1 MEVAIPRGVTGVA
14 PCRPRLVRLREELRV
29 RHYSPRTAEAYE
41 FWVLRFIRYHGMRHP
56 SELGAEA
63 VSRFLTHLANE
74 AHVAASTQNQAL
86 AALLFLYAH
95 VLGRP
100 IEQEAKFVRAKRP
113 GRLPVVLT
121 PSEVE
126 RVLGR
131 LDGMKRLMAELLYGS
146 GLRLSECVALRVK
159 DVCFE
164 RWELVVRGGKGDKDR
179 VTMLARAVGPRLVE
193 HLGKVRLLH
202 ERDLAA
208 GAGWV
213 ELPSAL
219 GGKYPNAGREWAWQ
233 WVFPAARPYRD
244 RSTGE
249 VRRHHL
255 HETALQRA
263 VRTAVLEAR
272 LNQPASS
279 HSLRHSFATRLLE
292 MGYDIRT
299 IQELLGHRSV
309 ATTMIYTHVLNRGG
323 FGVRSPLDAPR

>member
-1 MEVAIPRGVTGVA
+1 
-14 PCRPRLVRLREELRV
+14 
-29 RHYSPRTAEAYE
+29 
-41 FWVLRFIRYHGMRHP
+41 MRHP

-63 VSRFLTHLANE
+63 VSGFLTHLANE

-100 IEQEAKFVRAKRP
+100 IEREADFVRAKRSA
-113 GRLPVVLT
+113 RLPVVLT
-121 PSEVE
+121 PSEVQ
-126 RVLGR
+126 RVLGQ

-159 DVCFE
+159 DVCFA
-164 RWELVVRGGKGDKDR
+164 RWEVVVRGGKGDKDR
-179 VTMLARAVGPRLVE
+179 VTMLPRAVEPRFRE
-193 HLGKVRLLH
+193 HLRRVRLLH

-213 ELPSAL
+213 ELPRAL
-219 GGKYPNAGREWAWQ
+219 GGKYPNAGREWPWQ
-233 WVFPAARPYRD
+233 WAFPATRRYRD
-244 RSTGE
+244 RSTGQ
-249 VRRHHL
+249 VRRHHF

-263 VRTAVLEAR
+263 VHMAVLEAR
-272 LNQPASS
+272 LDQRASS

-309 ATTMIYTHVLNRGG
+309 STTMIYTHVLNRGG